1 MKLLVDINVVL
12 DVVLKRHPWMADA
25 ARVLTEIDTGAAA
38 GYVAGH
44 TLTTAHYIMAK
55 AQGSQAATIAIA
67 DLLRFLEVVAVEKAD
82 FLQAIALGLSDF
94 EDAVQAACALKVGV
108 DYIVTRNEKDFAGLP
123 IPARSSGAIL
133 ALL

>member
-1 MKLLVDINVVL
+1 VKLLVDINVVL

-25 ARVLTEIDTGAAA
+25 ARVLTEIDTGAAT

-44 TLTTAHYIMAK
+44 TLTTAHYVMAK

-67 DLLRFLEVVAVEKAD
+67 DLLRFLEVVAVEKTD

-123 IPARSSGAIL
+123 IPARSSGEIL

>member
-1 MKLLVDINVVL
+1 VKLLVDINVVL

-25 ARVLTEIDTGAAA
+25 ARVLTEIDTGTAA
-38 GYVAGH
+38 GYVSGH
-44 TLTTAHYIMAK
+44 TITTAHYVMAK

-94 EDAVQAACALKVGV
+94 EDAVQAACALKVGA